1 MSGRPREPADLI
13 RAKGKAHLSEEE
25 YQTRKN
31 SELQVP
37 FTDVEPPDFLTEA
50 QKEKFQYIAT
60 MLLALGIMTELDT
73 DCLARY
79 VLSHD
84 LYLEYTTK
92 LMHVIASGDI
102 TELRTIQTMQDKA
115 FKQAQSSARDLG
127 LTITSRCKI
136 IVPPPPPNDGVDDE
150 L

>member
-1 MSGRPREPADLI
+1 MRGRPREPADLI
-13 RAKGKAHLSEEE
+13 RAKGKKHLSEEE
-25 YQTRKN
+25 YETRKN

-37 FTDVEPPDFLTEA
+37 FTDVEPPDYLNDD
-50 QKEKFQYIAT
+50 QKVKFQDIAM

-84 LYLEYTTK
+84 LYLDYTTK
-92 LMHVIASGDI
+92 LTHLIAQGDI
-102 TELRTIQTMQDKA
+102 SELRAIQTMQDKA

-136 IVPPPPPNDGVDDE
+136 IVPSPPNDGVDDE

>member
-1 MSGRPREPADLI
+1 MNGRPREPADLI
-13 RAKGKAHLSEEE
+13 RAKGKKHLSEEE
-25 YQTRKN
+25 YQTRKQ

-37 FTDVEPPDFLTEA
+37 FTEVTPPDFLTEP

-60 MLLALGIMTELDT
+60 MLLKLGIMTELDT

-84 LYLEYTTK
+84 LYLEYTSK
-92 LMHVIASGDI
+92 LTHVIASGDI
-102 TELRTIQTMQDKA
+102 TELRTVQTMQDKA

-136 IVPPPPPNDGVDDE
+136 IVPPPPNDGVDDE